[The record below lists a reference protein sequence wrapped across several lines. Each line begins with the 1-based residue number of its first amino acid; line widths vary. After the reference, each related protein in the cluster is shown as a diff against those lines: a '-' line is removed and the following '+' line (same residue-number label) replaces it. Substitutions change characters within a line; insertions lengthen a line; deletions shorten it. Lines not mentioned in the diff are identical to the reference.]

1 MIGDTGVACRRHRRI
16 AVKRITFAVVAA
28 CLMAAPLWAQTP
40 AQAPAPAPSVRPA
53 TVGKPMA
60 DFTLPSYQGGEVTLS
75 KLRGKTVVLVF
86 PRGHVTADAWCHVD
100 NFQQGSLVD
109 FEART
114 QFQKMNNAT
123 ILMVF
128 PYEKA
133 EVEKWVARYGQ
144 QVADIEKNDKSPYSM
159 PKTFKLTDASATTF
173 PILIDADRTLTK
185 GLGVF
190 ATEWS
195 GAKAEQDIPTLI
207 VIDPDGVVQFKYFSQ
222 NTLDRP
228 AVEHMAKVVTW
239 INEARA
245 NVSMKPPSK

>member
-1 MIGDTGVACRRHRRI
+1 L
-16 AVKRITFAVVAA
+16 KNITFAVLAG
-28 CLMAAPLWAQTP
+28 CLIAAPLRAQ
-40 AQAPAPAPSVRPA
+40 APAPSVRPA
-53 TVGKPMA
+53 TVSRPMP

-86 PRGHVTADAWCHVD
+86 PRGHVSADGWCHVD
-100 NFQQGSLVD
+100 NFQHGSLVD

-114 QFQKMNNAT
+114 QFQKMNNAA
-123 ILMVF
+123 ILLVF
-128 PYEKA
+128 PYDKA
-133 EVEKWVARYGQ
+133 EVDKWVARYGQ

-159 PKTFKLTDASATTF
+159 PKTFKLTDAAATTF
-173 PILIDADRTLTK
+173 PILLDADRTLTK

-195 GAKAEQDIPTLI
+195 GAKAEQDVPTLI

-228 AVEHMAKVVTW
+228 GIEHMAKVVNW
-239 INEARA
+239 INESRA
-245 NVSMKPPSK
+245 NQPTKPLSK